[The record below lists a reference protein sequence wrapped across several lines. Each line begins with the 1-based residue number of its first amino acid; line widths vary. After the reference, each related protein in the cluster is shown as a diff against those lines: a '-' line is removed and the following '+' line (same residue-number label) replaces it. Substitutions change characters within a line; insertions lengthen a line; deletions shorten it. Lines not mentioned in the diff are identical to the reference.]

1 MEEFMYFW
9 EVFFW
14 EFLDVTL
21 PGLKS
26 LVMDVILPSKAI
38 GAFTI
43 ILSGFLGYQL
53 YRSYQARVALV
64 SDYKE
69 SRARLYDA
77 ITSAHYE
84 KRMEVNKL
92 KETIKNLID
101 ELTKSIQPDEIPD
114 DLQEDLK
121 TLSLRIVLPATATDC
136 YLKGY
141 SCLIEKNYKDA
152 SEHFNG
158 SIGRIAAHY
167 ASEITDAD
175 QKIQRVSAGAKYGL
189 GFAYQKLAQQNQNAS
204 KNYKQAIKNY
214 KEATPFLSGH
224 KNAYFNMGYS
234 QYALERHDEA
244 INSFESGSDIETRNV
259 EKLAE
264 VHNHI
269 GLSHKAQNEKIEAI
283 ISYQKATKLK
293 PEFADA
299 YYNMGHTYV
308 SLGDIDD
315 AELNINKAAYFYQ
328 SNNKGK

>member
-1 MEEFMYFW
+1 MEDFMYFW

-14 EFLDVTL
+14 DFWEITL
-21 PGLKS
+21 PGLKAI
-26 LVMDVILPSKAI
+26 VMDVLLPSRAI

-53 YRSYQARVALV
+53 YRSYQARLAMA

-84 KRMEVNKL
+84 NRMEVFKL
-92 KETIKNLID
+92 KETVKNLID
-101 ELTKSIQPDEIPD
+101 ELAKSIQPDEIPD
-114 DLQEDLK
+114 NLQDDLK
-121 TLSLRIVLPATATDC
+121 TLSLRILLPVTSTDC

-141 SCLIEKNYKDA
+141 SCLIEKKYKDA
-152 SEHFNG
+152 SDYFNG
-158 SIGRIAAHY
+158 AIKRAAAHHG
-167 ASEITDAD
+167 SEVAD
-175 QKIQRVSAGAKYGL
+175 QKIERESAGAYYGL
-189 GFAYQKLAQQNQNAS
+189 GVAHQKLAQQNQNAS
-204 KNYKQAIKNY
+204 KNYGQAITYYEK
-214 KEATPFLSGH
+214 ATSSVSGH

-315 AELNINKAAYFYQ
+315 AELNINKAAFFYQ
-328 SNNKGK
+328 SKK